1 MTFEEMQ
8 KLKPDKQEEL
18 FKALGKVRDQA
29 KTTNYSALYGVGAK
43 KLARELGISV
53 SDAAKLLEAF
63 WEVNWAVRATA
74 KEQYLKTLKD
84 GSVWLKNPVSG
95 FYYSLRYEKDIW
107 STLNQGTGVYCFDT
121 WLAYCAAAGVEIPMQ
136 YHDEILAECDDDE
149 QSINDT
155 KERMQNAIT
164 KTNEKVKLNV
174 KLSIDFQTGYDY
186 ASVH

>member
-1 MTFEEMQ
+1 MTFEEM
-8 KLKPDKQEEL
+8 KSLKPDKQQEL

-74 KEQYLKTLKD
+74 KQQYLKTLKD

-95 FYYSLRYEKDIW
+95 FYHNLRYEKDIW
-107 STLNQGTGVYCFDT
+107 STLNQSTGVYCFDT
-121 WLAYCAAAGVEIPMQ
+121 FVYYCKQLGLEIIMQ
-136 YHDEILAECDDDE
+136 YHDEVLVECDE
-149 QSINDT
+149 NKVEETQLKLT
-155 KERMQNAIT
+155 KAIE

-174 KLSIDFQTGYDY
+174 QLGIDYSTGHSY
-186 ASVH
+186 SEVH

>member
-95 FYYSLRYEKDIW
+95 FYYNLRYEKDIW
-107 STLNQGTGVYCFDT
+107 STLNQGTGVYGFDT
-121 WLAYCAAAGVEIPMQ
+121 WIAYSQSLGVDIVLQM
-136 YHDEILAECDDDE
+136 HDEVVVECDEDKVE
-149 QSINDT
+149 EA
-155 KERMQNAIT
+155 KEILMKAIT
-164 KTNEKVKLNV
+164 KTNEKLKLNV
-174 KLSIDFQTGYDY
+174 PLDIDIQVGHNY
-186 ASVH
+186 AEIH

>member
-8 KLKPDKQEEL
+8 KLKPDKQQEL

-53 SDAAKLLEAF
+53 SDAARLLEAF

-84 GSVWLKNPVSG
+84 GSIWLKNPVSG
-95 FYYSLRYEKDIW
+95 FYYNLRYEKDVW
-107 STLNQGTGVYCFDT
+107 STL
-121 WLAYCAAAGVEIPMQ
+121 I
-136 YHDEILAECDDDE
+136 
-149 QSINDT
+149 S
-155 KERMQNAIT
+155 
-164 KTNEKVKLNV
+164 
-174 KLSIDFQTGYDY
+174 
-186 ASVH
+186 